1 MNKKAVLFDLDNT
14 LYEYPRVHQKALNN
28 VYEVLNRY
36 INIDFDQFK
45 YLYELSE
52 AEIWKEL
59 IWTASSHN
67 RVLRFQRLIE
77 KIGYKIDSMMI
88 LDLYEAYRKIFL
100 DNLNLREWVIDIL
113 QYLKNQW
120 IKIVIV
126 SNSTTHIQLRK
137 ISQLGIS
144 TYIDYLVTSE
154 EVWSEKPQAKIFLL
168 ALNKLNMFPKDVIMV
183 WDDLINDI
191 SWANILWIDTVLIS
205 DNYSEIQEKNMG
217 KPKYIIRRFKDFL
230 WIIKK

>member
-1 MNKKAVLFDLDNT
+1 MNKKAVLFDLDDT
-14 LYEYPRVHQKALNN
+14 LYEYSLVHQKALNN
-28 VYEVLNRY
+28 VYKVLNKY
-36 INIDFDQFK
+36 ISLDFDNFK

-52 AEIWKEL
+52 AEILKEL
-59 IWTASSHN
+59 TWTASSHN

-77 KIGYKIDSMMI
+77 KMGYKIDPIMI
-88 LDLYEAYRKIFL
+88 LDLYEAYRKVFL
-100 DNLNLREWVIDIL
+100 DNLNLREWVVDVL

-137 ISQLGIS
+137 ISQLGIA
-144 TYIDYLVTSE
+144 TYVDYLVTSE

-168 ALNKLNMFPKDVIMV
+168 ALNKLNMLTKDVIMI

-191 SWANILWIDTVLIS
+191 SWGNILWIDTVLVS
-205 DNYSEIQEKNMG
+205 DDYSEGQSNSGI
-217 KPKYIIRRFKDFL
+217 KPKYIIRNFKDFL
-230 WIIKK
+230 WIIEK